1 MHHRS
6 SGSPIDSLR
15 AALARSAAHISRR
28 RGALMALS
36 LAVAVLSGTALAG
49 QRTADAPSSAVV
61 TADAAA
67 ARALP
72 ATNATDGADPSTG
85 VGDAWSTPAA
95 DAVGEQPTAGS
106 NPGHRQGGDHQREA
120 PEQAPALNPNC
131 TLVVPREPLS
141 AAGLATPYQL
151 TATDPAAGPCHEAEA
166 DQSAFVEAAV
176 FDPATHGLSI
186 YHPLV
191 VDRGDRPAVAPV
203 PVSLPAGA
211 TVGIWF
217 GFNGDTLTLGGPGA
231 TACVNGLP
239 GSPFGQFA
247 YCNAAPL
254 FSAATADPTFQA
266 SIPALGISPVD
277 SLPCPTSRD
286 FSVVDQ
292 DQSDNLA
299 TAYRVINGRMA
310 QVTPTTAARGTKL
323 TNGSDEGLVANFIA
337 PALGCRPFTAPD
349 LTNGGAQTPALA
361 LNELLAAAHQSAPAL
376 VPTSDPMVLVDGAR
390 SERKTNLYRA
400 GVGQPALPEGQTPRA
415 YCAAIVQQA
424 PARLALDAKALRA
437 APSPAAASPDLL
449 TFLQDRL
456 ANTLVE
462 LDCKGGSAAADA
474 VDTGTAAPTT
484 APTTTQPTTGAGAT
498 APASPSTGPAQDT
511 ARPSAGTTVP
521 SPSGTAGR
529 ATPSTDQPRHH
540 RPGPTTTPAPT
551 APTAPTADPTAGQG
565 TPGGTNG

>member
-1 MHHRS
+1 MHHRP

-15 AALARSAAHISRR
+15 AALARSSAHLSRR
-28 RGALMALS
+28 RGALLALT

-49 QRTADAPSSAVV
+49 RQTADTPSSAVV

-85 VGDAWSTPAA
+85 VGDASSTPAA
-95 DAVGEQPTAGS
+95 EAVREQPTAGS
-106 NPGHRQGGDHQREA
+106 NPGHRQGGDHRREAPEQA

-151 TATDPAAGPCHEAEA
+151 TATDPAAGPCHEADA

-176 FDPATHGLSI
+176 FDPTTHGLSI

-217 GFNGDTLTLGGPGA
+217 GFNGDTLTLAGPGA
-231 TACVNGLP
+231 AACVNGLP

-266 SIPALGISPVD
+266 SIPALGTSPVD

-299 TAYRVINGRMA
+299 TVYRVIDGRMA
-310 QVTPTTAARGTKL
+310 QVTPATAARGTKL

-424 PARLALDAKALRA
+424 PARLALDARALRA
-437 APSPAAASPDLL
+437 APSPAADSPDLL
-449 TFLQDRL
+449 TFLRDRL

-462 LDCKGGSAAADA
+462 LDCEGGSAAADA
-474 VDTGTAAPTT
+474 AGTGTAVPTT
-484 APTTTQPTTGAGAT
+484 APTTQPTTGAGAT
-498 APASPSTGPAQDT
+498 APASPPTDRARDT

-540 RPGPTTTPAPT
+540 RPGRPTTAAPA
-551 APTAPTADPTAGQG
+551 APTADQG
-565 TPGGTNG
+565 KPGGTDG